1 MKVSIF
7 LSAITALAAKVAAS
21 NFHFSYPRE
30 GTKLTHARDFGVYW
44 SATAGQ
50 SLDDNSYDLYFVPV
64 IPDEIEGTMPD
75 YSRASFLDLVP
86 FNISPQHYPGSGLP
100 KKGSYQ
106 IWATK
111 RNQPLLRGVA
121 LPDGQKTPTFEIVD

>member
-75 YSRASFLDLVP
+75 YSRATFLDL
-86 FNISPQHYPGSGLP
+86 ISFKSVLNTIRDRGSP
-100 KKGSYQ
+100 RREV
-106 IWATK
+106 TK
-111 RNQPLLRGVA
+111 FGRQNA
-121 LPDGQKTPTFEIVD
+121 INHCYEE